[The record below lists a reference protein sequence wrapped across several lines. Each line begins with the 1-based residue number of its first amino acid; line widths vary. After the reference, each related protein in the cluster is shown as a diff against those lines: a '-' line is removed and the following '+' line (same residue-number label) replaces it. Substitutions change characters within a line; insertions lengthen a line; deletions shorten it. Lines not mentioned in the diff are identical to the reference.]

1 MRQDYHNTPLI
12 QSPPEVHDLAFSCKR
27 TKVQG
32 DVDYIAGVAMAP
44 PHTLAYTVS
53 GSNLT
58 TPFMSL
64 KLQFKAMETVTR
76 KTQKLKI

>member
-32 DVDYIAGVAMAP
+32 DVDYIAGADKAP

-53 GSNLT
+53 ESNIT
-58 TPFMSL
+58 TPIMSL
-64 KLQFKAMETVTR
+64 ELQFKAMDTN
-76 KTQKLKI
+76 L